1 MGAKCLI
8 SSCYSKDFVLY
19 VGGHVWALDWC
30 PRVHERL
37 ENHIKCEFIAIAA
50 HPPGS
55 SYHKIGASLTGTG
68 VIQIW
73 CLLNISVNE
82 EEVPPLTKKQKR
94 GSKNSGDMKEKSTV
108 VKGPRGRPRKMPKED
123 DNAIATQLK
132 RPKGRPR
139 KIQIEKYVDDLD
151 CNDLYA
157 QDLAVQLLDDSSE
170 LLAIDWVSW
179 NAQEHAV
186 QEENGKKQAASACN
200 PAVETP
206 MQGRRLKNRKRARS
220 YSDNISP
227 ELYTYQKKNNRS
239 PELLTQNED
248 MGSSVTNHEIQH
260 NSEQESAASD
270 NFSHNGSLG
279 ISSPS
284 CMVSN
289 DVALPRVVLCLA
301 HNGKVAWD
309 VKWRPSNA
317 CDSKCKHRMGY
328 LAVLLGNGSLE
339 VWEVPFP
346 RTMKAFY
353 SSAPQEGTD
362 PRFAKLEPV
371 FRCSML
377 KCGGI
382 QSRKICLEHLCH
394 CI

>member
-1 MGAKCLI
+1 
-8 SSCYSKDFVLY
+8 
-19 VGGHVWALDWC
+19 
-30 PRVHERL
+30 
-37 ENHIKCEFIAIAA
+37 
-50 HPPGS
+50 
-55 SYHKIGASLTGTG
+55 
-68 VIQIW
+68 
-73 CLLNISVNE
+73 VNE

-94 GSKNSGDMKEKSTV
+94 GSKKSGDMKEKSTV
-108 VKGPRGRPRKMPKED
+108 VKGPRGRPRKKPKED
-123 DNAIATQLK
+123 DNAITTQLK
-132 RPKGRPR
+132 RPKGRSR

-157 QDLAVQLLDDSSE
+157 QDLAVQLPDDSSE
-170 LLAIDWVSW
+170 LLAIDLVSR

-186 QEENGKKQAASACN
+186 QKENGKKQAASACN

-227 ELYTYQKKNNRS
+227 EL
-239 PELLTQNED
+239 LTQNED

-260 NSEQESAASD
+260 NSEQEPAVSD

-284 CMVSN
+284 CLVSN

-339 VWEVPFP
+339 V
-346 RTMKAFY
+346 
-353 SSAPQEGTD
+353 
-362 PRFAKLEPV
+362 
-371 FRCSML
+371 
-377 KCGGI
+377 
-382 QSRKICLEHLCH
+382 
-394 CI
+394 